1 MQNNKTLWL
10 PLLIIGIFAALLFFI
25 FTVKPEAK
33 RDNPDAA
40 EKLQVESLTLHKQS
54 YPVVLNSFGRI
65 QPGIQSTL
73 VAQVSGQITWVNEDL
88 REGGEF
94 RKGDVLL
101 RIDDRDYQV
110 QLDIAKA
117 ELASVKAAL
126 EEEISKSEQARREWE
141 SSGLSIPDNAFALRK
156 PQLAA
161 AKANEQSAQAKLN
174 LAQLNL
180 QRTSIR
186 APYNGRVKSLNVDLG
201 DVVNSNTSI
210 ANLYSSDYAEIRLP
224 IKRTEIPLLGLDT
237 KPDNIHITLNSD
249 INGDNATWKATANRI
264 SGALDD
270 STQQIHVIARIAN
283 PFMHTAQQSSLI
295 PGQYANASIHSKELK
310 DVIVIP
316 NKSLYQGSYVYI
328 IRDNTLQKINV
339 TLLWQNAHDSIIA
352 NGLNEG
358 DELVT
363 TPLGQVSSGT
373 PVTSMRTG
381 NTL

>member
-10 PLLIIGIFAALLFFI
+10 PLLIAGIFAALLFFI

-33 RDNPDAA
+33 RDKPNAA
-40 EKLQVESLTLHKQS
+40 EKLQVESQTLHKQNFQ
-54 YPVVLNSFGRI
+54 VVLNSFGRV

-73 VAQVSGQITWVNEDL
+73 VAQVSGQITWVNEHL

-94 RKGDVLL
+94 GKGDVLL

-117 ELASVKAAL
+117 ELASAKAAL

-141 SSGLSIPDNAFALRK
+141 SSGLTIPDNAFALRK

-161 AKANEQSAQAKLN
+161 AKASEQSAQAKLN

-210 ANLYSSDYAEIRLP
+210 ASLYSTDYAEIRLP
-224 IKRTEIPLLGLDT
+224 IKRNEIPLLGLDT
-237 KPDNIHITLNSD
+237 KPDNIQITLNSD
-249 INGDNATWKATANRI
+249 LNGDDTTWNATANRI

-270 STQQIHVIARIAN
+270 STQQIHVIARIN
-283 PFMHTAQQSSLI
+283 KPFTHAGQQAALI
-295 PGQYANASIHSKELK
+295 PGQYANASIRSKELH

-316 NKSLYQGSYVYI
+316 NKSLYQGSYVYT
-328 IRDNTLQKINV
+328 IRDHALQKTNV
-339 TLLWQNAHDSIIA
+339 SLLWQNAQHSIIA
-352 NGLNEG
+352 DGLNEG

-373 PVTSMRTG
+373 PVTGIGTG
-381 NTL
+381 KTL

>member
-1 MQNNKTLWL
+1 MQNNKTFWL
-10 PLLIIGIFAALLFFI
+10 PLLITGIFAALLFFI

-33 RDNPDAA
+33 RDKPGAA
-40 EKLQVESLTLHKQS
+40 EKLQVESQTLHKQS

-73 VAQVSGQITWVNEDL
+73 VAQVNGQITWVNEDL

-110 QLDIAKA
+110 QLDIARA
-117 ELASVKAAL
+117 ELASAKAVL

-161 AKANEQSAQAKLN
+161 AKASEQSAQAKLN

-210 ANLYSSDYAEIRLP
+210 ASLYSTDYAEIRLP
-224 IKRTEIPLLGLDT
+224 IKRNEIPLLGLDT
-237 KPDNIHITLNSD
+237 KPDNINITLNSD
-249 INGDNATWKATANRI
+249 INGDNTTWKATANRI

-270 STQQIHVIARIAN
+270 STQQIHVIARIAT
-283 PFMHTAQQSSLI
+283 PFIHTAQQNALI
-295 PGQYANASIHSKELK
+295 PGQYANASIHSKELHN
-310 DVIVIP
+310 VIVIP
-316 NKSLYQGSYVYI
+316 NKSLYQGSYVYT
-328 IRDNTLQKINV
+328 IRDNVLQKTNV
-339 TLLWQNAHDSIIA
+339 TLLWQNAYDSIIA
-352 NGLNEG
+352 SGLNEG

-373 PVTSMRTG
+373 PVNGMRKG
-381 NTL
+381 NSL